1 MYPVSITTI
10 MTILLC
16 EELLNINSDNE
27 NSVFRIKVIKDHDT
41 LSRDIVHDFF
51 QYILNNSTQ
60 ERLEEDE

>member
-16 EELLNINSDNE
+16 EKLLNINSDNE

-41 LSRDIVHDFF
+41 MSRDIVHDFF